1 MQAILALVGRRA
13 VFAVLVLILSSVLV
27 FAGTGILPGDALEV
41 SIPPD
46 QLDSIPPEELAA
58 RRAELGLDRPPHE
71 RYLTWLA
78 GAMRLDFGV
87 TILNREPV
95 FDMIARPLLNTLL
108 MAAVGLLVVPGAA
121 FALGVWAALKP
132 GGRVD
137 AVISSIA
144 LLGYS
149 IPEFVLGNVL
159 VLIFAVWLPW
169 QPAVITLPTDA
180 PPLALLAVLT
190 LPIATLF
197 LASTAYQ
204 LRLVRTA
211 MISVLASDF
220 VERARLAGLSEWR
233 VVLRHALPVAAIPAL
248 AATAQF
254 VAALVSGLLVIE
266 IVFNYPG
273 LGVRVVEAIGS
284 RDVGV
289 IQAIGFL
296 AALGVLATNLLAD
309 IAIIALDPR
318 VRSSTRD

>member
-1 MQAILALVGRRA
+1 MQAILLLVARRT
-13 VFAVLVLILSSVLV
+13 VFAVVVLLLSSLLV

-41 SIPPD
+41 SIPAD
-46 QLDSIPPEELAA
+46 QLDAMPPEVLAA
-58 RRAELGLDRPPHE
+58 RRQELGLDRPPLE
-71 RYLTWLA
+71 RYLAWVW
-78 GAMRLDFGV
+78 GAAHFDFGR
-87 TILNREPV
+87 TILNKEPV
-95 FDMIARPLLNTLL
+95 FDMIARPLLNTAI
-108 MAAVGLLVVPGAA
+108 MALVGLVIVPGVA
-121 FALGVWAALKP
+121 FALGIWAALRP

-137 AVISSIA
+137 AIVSTVA

-159 VLIFAVWLPW
+159 VLVFAVLLPW
-169 QPAVITLPTDA
+169 QVAVITLPTDA

-190 LPIATLF
+190 LPVATLF
-197 LASTAYQ
+197 LTSIAYQ

-211 MISVLASDF
+211 MVDALRSDF
-220 VERARLAGLSEWR
+220 VERARLAGLPEWR
-233 VVLRHALPVAAIPAL
+233 VVLRHALPVAAVPAL

-254 VAALVSGLLVIE
+254 MAALLSGLLVIE

-296 AALGVLATNLLAD
+296 AAIGVLATNLLAD
-309 IAIIALDPR
+309 IAIIVLDPR
-318 VRSSTRD
+318 VRGTYRD